1 MQRGIELDSR
11 SIGDEA
17 HAELDVLDAR
27 LCVEGRIEATD
38 HREGVAPNRTESGP
52 KRCRLSRGTLMNEV
66 MEQVAKSGD
75 DVSSFGRVVIRP
87 EDGRELV
94 IGVERGAD
102 PSKCVSMRK
111 DVRVHEDEH
120 VSACAVRAGVARRG
134 RPWRGSGIDDD
145 DFLGREG
152 GAFDRRHATLEVG
165 GMIRRGN
172 DRAQAHARTLSRG
185 R

>member
-1 MQRGIELDSR
+1 
-11 SIGDEA
+11 
-17 HAELDVLDAR
+17 
-27 LCVEGRIEATD
+27 
-38 HREGVAPNRTESGP
+38 
-52 KRCRLSRGTLMNEV
+52 MNEV

-120 VSACAVRAGVARRG
+120 VPLGSAGAVVTRGSRAGAFL
-134 RPWRGSGIDDD
+134 DDD
-145 DFLGREG
+145 QLLGRLVRLTDAPFAASQGLGAVGRRDDRAEG
-152 GAFDRRHATLEVG
+152 GAADATFYTAGWRGVPDG
-165 GMIRRGN
+165 GSTRTGE
-172 DRAQAHARTLSRG
+172 ARSCGLP
-185 R
+185 